1 MNKVHIANIVPA
13 QGAKSTCKVCRYWKG
28 MVNIMEKITFVP
40 DGEEPVEF
48 YVLEQTTIAGV
59 NYILVTDAEE
69 DEEGEAYILK
79 DVSDSESEE
88 RVYSMVEDD
97 NEFEAVS
104 AVFENILED
113 IDLI

>member
-1 MNKVHIANIVPA
+1 
-13 QGAKSTCKVCRYWKG
+13 
-28 MVNIMEKITFVP
+28 MEKITFVP
-40 DGEEPVEF
+40 DGGEAVDF
-48 YVLEQTTIAGV
+48 YVLEQTTIGGV

-69 DEEGEAYILK
+69 DEDGEAYILK
-79 DVSDSESEE
+79 DISNAEAEE

-97 NEFEAVS
+97 TEFDAVS

>member
-1 MNKVHIANIVPA
+1 
-13 QGAKSTCKVCRYWKG
+13 
-28 MVNIMEKITFVP
+28 MERITFVP
-40 DGEEPVEF
+40 DGGEAVDF
-48 YVLEQTTIAGV
+48 YVLEQTTIGGV

-69 DEEGEAYILK
+69 DEEAEAYILK
-79 DVSDSESEE
+79 DMSDSDAEE

-97 NEFEAVS
+97 TEFDAVS

>member
-1 MNKVHIANIVPA
+1 
-13 QGAKSTCKVCRYWKG
+13 
-28 MVNIMEKITFVP
+28 MEKITFVP
-40 DGEEPVEF
+40 EGEEAVDF
-48 YVLEQTTIAGV
+48 YVLEQTTIGGV

-79 DVSDSESEE
+79 DMSDSDAEE

-97 NEFEAVS
+97 TEFDAVS
-104 AVFENILED
+104 AVFENMLED

>member
-1 MNKVHIANIVPA
+1 
-13 QGAKSTCKVCRYWKG
+13 
-28 MVNIMEKITFVP
+28 MEKITFVP
-40 DGEEPVEF
+40 DGGEAVDF
-48 YVLEQTTIAGV
+48 YVLEQTTIGGV

-79 DVSDSESEE
+79 DMSNAEAEE

-97 NEFEAVS
+97 TEFDAVS

-113 IDLI
+113 IDFI

>member
-1 MNKVHIANIVPA
+1 
-13 QGAKSTCKVCRYWKG
+13 
-28 MVNIMEKITFVP
+28 MEKITFVP
-40 DGEEPVEF
+40 DGEEAVDF

-79 DVSDSESEE
+79 DVSGSETEE
-88 RVYSMVEDD
+88 RVYSMLEDEK
-97 NEFEAVS
+97 EFDAVA
-104 AVFENILED
+104 AVFENMLED

>member
-1 MNKVHIANIVPA
+1 
-13 QGAKSTCKVCRYWKG
+13 
-28 MVNIMEKITFVP
+28 MEKITFVP
-40 DGEEPVEF
+40 DGEEAVDF
-48 YVLEQTTIAGV
+48 YVLDQTTIGCV

-79 DVSDSESEE
+79 DISEADAEE

-97 NEFEAVS
+97 TEIDAGS
-104 AVFENILED
+104 AVFENMLED

>member
-1 MNKVHIANIVPA
+1 
-13 QGAKSTCKVCRYWKG
+13 
-28 MVNIMEKITFVP
+28 MEKITFVP
-40 DGEEPVEF
+40 DGGEAVDF
-48 YVLEQTTIAGV
+48 YVLEQTTICGV

-79 DVSDSESEE
+79 DMSNAEAEE

-97 NEFEAVS
+97 TEFDAVS

>member
-1 MNKVHIANIVPA
+1 
-13 QGAKSTCKVCRYWKG
+13 
-28 MVNIMEKITFVP
+28 MEKITFVP
-40 DGEEPVEF
+40 DGEEAVDF

-79 DVSDSESEE
+79 NISDPESEE
-88 RVYSMVEDD
+88 CMYSMLEDEK
-97 NEFEAVS
+97 EFDAVA
-104 AVFENILED
+104 AVFENMLED

>member
-1 MNKVHIANIVPA
+1 
-13 QGAKSTCKVCRYWKG
+13 
-28 MVNIMEKITFVP
+28 MEKITFVP
-40 DGEEPVEF
+40 DGGEAVDF
-48 YVLEQTTIAGV
+48 YVLEQTTIGGV

-69 DEEGEAYILK
+69 DEDEEGEAYILK
-79 DVSDSESEE
+79 DMSDSDAEE

-97 NEFEAVS
+97 TEFDAVS

>member
-1 MNKVHIANIVPA
+1 
-13 QGAKSTCKVCRYWKG
+13 
-28 MVNIMEKITFVP
+28 MEKITFVP
-40 DGEEPVEF
+40 DGGEAVDF
-48 YVLEQTTIAGV
+48 YVLEQTTIGGV
-59 NYILVTDAEE
+59 NYIFVTDAEE

-79 DVSDSESEE
+79 DMSDSDAEE

-97 NEFEAVS
+97 TEFDAVS